1 MKTYIKPALKVLRLD
16 AEEILEN
23 GFIHQSIGNGNQ
35 LSKEIY
41 LDDEV
46 GQDYT
51 LPHVRSVWEEE

>member
-1 MKTYIKPALKVLRLD
+1 MKTYIKPALKMLRLD

-35 LSKEIY
+35 LSKEIS

-46 GQDYT
+46 GYT
-51 LPHVRSVWEEE
+51 SPHVRSVWEEE

>member
-46 GQDYT
+46 GQGYT
-51 LPHVRSVWEEE
+51 LPHARSVWEEE